1 MNKRKTCAALLLA
14 GGAGSRLAP
23 LTHSLAKPAVP
34 FGGKYRIVD
43 FTLSNC
49 AHAGIDTVGVLTQY
63 QPLVLNDYIGRGDAW
78 DLDVPGGGISILPP
92 YQARR
97 GGAWYRGTANAV
109 WQNRGFIERCDPRL
123 VLILSGDHV
132 YRMDYTALLDF
143 HLSHGADCTVAAVEV
158 EPREASRFGILA
170 TDRAGR
176 VTDFAE
182 KPAHPASHLASM
194 GIYVF
199 NPEYLWRML
208 AADDADAT
216 SQKDFGKNVL
226 PAILRSGGR
235 LFAYRFTGYWRD
247 VGTLES
253 LWQAN
258 MDLLG
263 EAPAFDLFCGEA
275 RVLTRPAAG
284 APQFLDAGAAVR
296 QSIFSA
302 GCRVAG
308 RVERSVLSP
317 GVVVEAGAV
326 VRDAVLFPGVCVGA
340 NARVEYAILDEG
352 VTIPPGVVCGTP
364 REAGGTL
371 TTVGREVRA

>member
-1 MNKRKTCAALLLA
+1 MNKTKTCALLLA

-23 LTHSLAKPAVP
+23 LTHNLAKPAVP
-34 FGGKYRIVD
+34 FGGKYLIVD

-63 QPLVLNDYIGRGDAW
+63 QPLVLSDYIGRGDAW
-78 DLDVPGGGISILPP
+78 DLDVPGGGVSILPP

-109 WQNRGFIERCDPRL
+109 WQNRGFVERCDPRL
-123 VLILSGDHV
+123 VLILSGDHI
-132 YRMDYTALLDF
+132 YRMDYNALLDF
-143 HLSHGADCTVAAVEV
+143 HLSHGADCTIAAVEV
-158 EPREASRFGILA
+158 DLSEASRFGILSA
-170 TDRAGR
+170 DRAGR
-176 VTDFAE
+176 VTDFVE
-182 KPAHPASHLASM
+182 KPARPPCNLASM

-199 NPEYLWRML
+199 DPEYLWRML

-226 PAILRSGGR
+226 PAVLRSGGR
-235 LFAYRFTGYWRD
+235 LFAYRFEGYWRD

-263 EAPAFDLFCGEA
+263 EAPAFDLFGGEA
-275 RVLTRPAAG
+275 KVLTRSAGG
-284 APQFLDAGAAVR
+284 APQFLAAGASVR
-296 QSIFSA
+296 QSIVTA
-302 GCRVAG
+302 ACRVAG

-326 VRDAVLFPGVCVGA
+326 VRDAVLFPGVHVGA
-340 NARVEYAILDEG
+340 FARVEYAVLDEG
-352 VTIPPGVVCGTP
+352 VVIPKNAACGMP

-371 TTVGREVRA
+371 TTVGREVSA